1 MLRRLL
7 FLLVVSFS
15 FASVNLAQV
24 ARDEI
29 IPAGTLLQCTI
40 SEPNFSS
47 KTAAV
52 GDPVLCHLKSLTAF
66 GHSVFPRGAELGGHL
81 QDSKDPGH
89 FVGKGW
95 IDLQFDR
102 IILPGGEILPLSAKI
117 ISAPHLRPDK
127 EGKMHG
133 TGHPK
138 RDAIE
143 WMIPVL
149 WPVKIM
155 TLPARGPYPRL
166 KGESRVSLRLL
177 EDVQLQFPQTSLQPP
192 ARPRTDSGSY
202 HDSSFRPFSNAS
214 QNYQTRRPTTPS
226 TLHSTNSFARDTED
240 VAAHPITIIV
250 LKDGTAYVAR
260 AYWVD
265 GWRMHCIG
273 ENHEEKLFALDRID
287 LTQTVRINRERH
299 VEFILQSK
307 DTMGE

>member
-1 MLRRLL
+1 MLRTLL
-7 FLLVVSFS
+7 FLAVSFS
-15 FASVNLAQV
+15 LASVSFAQV
-24 ARDEI
+24 PRDEI

-66 GHSVFPRGAELGGHL
+66 GHSVFPRGAELSGHL
-81 QDSKDPGH
+81 QDCKNPGH

-102 IILPGGEILPLSAKI
+102 LILPAGEILPLSAKI

-149 WPVKIM
+149 WPVKII
-155 TLPARGPYPRL
+155 TLPARGPYPKV

-177 EDVQLQFPQTSLQPP
+177 EDVQIQLPQTSILVP
-192 ARPRTDSGSY
+192 ARPRTDTGNY
-202 HDSSFRPFSNAS
+202 HDSSFRSFTGGS
-214 QNYQTRRPTTPS
+214 QNSQIQRPTTQS
-226 TLHSTNSFARDTED
+226 TIHITSSFTHDTED

-250 LKDGTAYVAR
+250 LKDGTAYITR

-265 GWRMHCIG
+265 GWRIHCIG
-273 ENHEEKLFALDRID
+273 ENHEERLFALDRID
-287 LTQTVRINRERH
+287 LSQTVRLNRERH
-299 VEFILQSK
+299 VEFIIQSK
-307 DTMGE
+307 DNIGE